1 LALTERVALDP
12 GADAAKLERIV
23 GMYERVRAREAE
35 LEFNAAKGRILKK
48 LAGIKLVK
56 NRPALY
62 EIEMGKPQKGIYEAS
77 KYAPLEEI
85 DKHLRPLLLEEEMD
99 LSYSDEPREHGWILI
114 RGRFKHLPTAISKI
128 HLCPPHWTPQA
139 ANRPYR
145 GWEAPIRTCAAIS
158 PAISSTSWSPA
169 TMTTEMEAQ

>member
-1 LALTERVALDP
+1 LALIERVALDP

-23 GMYERVRAREAE
+23 AMYERVRAREAE

-62 EIEMGKPQKGIYEAS
+62 EIEKGKPQKGIYEAF

-85 DKHLRPLLLEEEMD
+85 EK
-99 LSYSDEPREHGWILI
+99 
-114 RGRFKHLPTAISKI
+114 
-128 HLCPPHWTPQA
+128 HLCPVLLEGGDGSLLF
-139 ANRPYR
+139 R
-145 GWEAPIRTCAAIS
+145 
-158 PAISSTSWSPA
+158 
-169 TMTTEMEAQ
+169 